1 MSTPRF
7 IIFCSLLSLLLSI
20 GCANDAPKD
29 KDRTTQSETAPPP
42 VDEDAAILQL
52 SSYLI
57 ATPANLAEE
66 QQNTIVNYAIDNII
80 PLEQTNTGLF
90 YRIISAGEGAPLK
103 WGNYIRVHYKGHFLD
118 GKVFDSSYRRD
129 KPLDFYIGNMVSGWN
144 EGLQLIS
151 PGGRIQ
157 LFLPSALAY
166 GEDGFPDGKDGFI
179 VPPNTIL
186 AFEIEVLELLKEK

>member
-1 MSTPRF
+1 MVISRF
-7 IIFCSLLSLLLSI
+7 IILSLCLCCFACNSDKKPSTDT
-20 GCANDAPKD
+20 NNKTEEAPVK
-29 KDRTTQSETAPPP
+29 

-57 ATPANLAEE
+57 GTPSNLAEE
-66 QQNTIVNYAIDNII
+66 EQNIIVNYAIDNII

-90 YRIISAGEGAPLK
+90 YRIISEGEGEPLK
-103 WGNYIRVHYKGHFLD
+103 WGNYIRVHYKGYFLD

-151 PGGRIQ
+151 PGGKIQ